1 MSSADDPSHSRPPS
15 AWTVAVAGM
24 VALAVAMG
32 IGRFAFTPLLPMML
46 SDGVIDLQQGSW
58 LATANYIGYLV
69 GALLCT
75 LQPWIWR
82 RLGIHVQIRPAA
94 MVRWGMV
101 ATVLLTLGMALPVP
115 ALWPALRFAAGVASA
130 MVFVFTA
137 GWCLARLAELM
148 RPERGGAIYVGPGAG
163 IVASG
168 LLASAMVWAHWRAA
182 GGWLLFAVLALV
194 LTGLVWRVF
203 RDPPQTAAG
212 AGAAPMP
219 AHLALDG
226 ELLLLSLAYGMAG
239 LGYIIT
245 ATFLPV
251 IARFALPN
259 SHWLDLF
266 WPLFGTGVMTGALL
280 STRIRVTLDMRLLLA
295 ACFFVQAIAVGLPL
309 LWPNLAGFALGS
321 LLLGLPFTA
330 ITYFAMQEARRLR
343 PHAVPA
349 TVGLLTV
356 LYGAGQIAG
365 PIIASATLRA
375 ASSPRAGFDAALEIA
390 AGSLILGLAVFVWMA
405 RRHPMAHR
413 AEK

>member
-1 MSSADDPSHSRPPS
+1 MSTPPPAAEASSAG

-46 SDGVIDLQQGSW
+46 ADGVIDLQQGSW

-82 RLGIHVQIRPAA
+82 ALGIAAPVRPAA
-94 MVRWGMV
+94 MARWGM
-101 ATVLLTLGMALPVP
+101 ATTVLLTLGMALPLP
-115 ALWPALRFAAGVASA
+115 ALWPMLRFAAGVTSA
-130 MVFVFTA
+130 LVFVFTA

-168 LLASAMVWAHWRAA
+168 LFASAMVWAHWRATA
-182 GGWLLFAVLALV
+182 GWALFAALALV

-203 RDPPQTAAG
+203 RDPPRVAPG
-212 AGAAPMP
+212 AGAAAPP
-219 AHLALDG
+219 AHLAPDG
-226 ELLLLSLAYGMAG
+226 ELVLLAFAYGMAG
-239 LGYIIT
+239 LGYIIM

-280 STRIRVTLDMRLLLA
+280 STRVRVTLDMRLLLA
-295 ACFFVQAIAVGLPL
+295 GCFFAQAVAVALPL

-365 PIIASATLRA
+365 PVIASATLRA

-390 AGSLILGLAVFVWMA
+390 AGSLVLGMAVFLWMA
-405 RRHPMAHR
+405 RRHPMPQR